1 MRPILGPTFGRYGGR
16 VSAPDPDP
24 VPGAR
29 IRSSRWFPLVWLV
42 PIGLV
47 LLVVAVL
54 AARWL
59 RELPDIQSLIV
70 DYPGETEIP
79 EGTPVGFPWW
89 LQWQHALN
97 AFFLLLIV
105 RTGWQIGSRR
115 RPPAFWTRRNDGL
128 IRTKNPPRRLN
139 IHVWFHLVLDALWV
153 FNGVLY
159 WVLLF
164 VSGQWL
170 RLVPMSWDVVPHA
183 ISVGIQYL
191 SLDWPTHNT
200 WLHYNALQLLL
211 YGFTVFVAA
220 PLALFTG
227 LRLSTIWPT
236 ALTWV
241 PEKPARTLH
250 VWVMLYFIA
259 FTIVHVGLV
268 LATGAVRNLNHMYA
282 GRDDES
288 WIGLVV
294 FAASL
299 VVMIVGWVVA
309 RPAVLTR
316 LAALGGTV
324 RK

>member
-1 MRPILGPTFGRYGGR
+1 MSPALDPAPVERPVIRRWLPLL
-16 VSAPDPDP
+16 
-24 VPGAR
+24 R
-29 IRSSRWFPLVWLV
+29 IVG
-42 PIGLV
+42 IALV
-47 LLVVAVL
+47 LLVAAVL

-59 RELPDIQSLIV
+59 RELPDIQSFIAE
-70 DYPGETEIP
+70 YPGDTGIP
-79 EGTPVGFPWW
+79 PGTPVGFPWW

-105 RTGWQIGSRR
+105 RTGWQIGSGK

-128 IRTKNPPRRLN
+128 IRTTNPPKRHS

-153 FNGVLY
+153 ANGVLY

-164 VSGQWL
+164 ASGQWL

-183 ISVGIQYL
+183 VSVFIQYL
-191 SLDWPTHNT
+191 SLDWPVHNG
-200 WLHYNALQLLL
+200 WIHYNALQLLL

-220 PLALFTG
+220 PLAFFTG
-227 LRLSTIWPT
+227 LRLSTIWPPS
-236 ALTWV
+236 LRWV
-241 PEKPARTLH
+241 PEKPTRTLH
-250 VWVMLYFIA
+250 VWVMLYFIG
-259 FTIVHVGLV
+259 FTIVHVGLI
-268 LATGAVRNLNHMYA
+268 LTTGALRNLNHMYA

-294 FAASL
+294 FAVSI

-316 LAALGGTV
+316 LAALSGTI
-324 RK
+324 RR

>member
-1 MRPILGPTFGRYGGR
+1 MLRRW
-16 VSAPDPDP
+16 
-24 VPGAR
+24 VP
-29 IRSSRWFPLVWLV
+29 LLWLV

-47 LLVVAVL
+47 LLIAAVL
-54 AARWL
+54 AAQWL
-59 RELPDIQSLIV
+59 RTLPDIQSFIA
-70 DYPGETEIP
+70 DYPGETAIP
-79 EGTPVGFPWW
+79 AGTAVGFPWW
-89 LQWQHALN
+89 LSWQHGLN

-105 RTGWQIGSRR
+105 RTGWQIGSGR
-115 RPPAFWTRRNDGL
+115 RPPAFWTRNNEGR
-128 IRTKNPPRRLN
+128 IRTKNPPRRLS

-153 FNGVLY
+153 LNGALY

-183 ISVGIQYL
+183 VSVGIQYL
-191 SLDWPTHNT
+191 SLDWPTHNG
-200 WLHYNALQLLL
+200 WIHYNALQLLM

-220 PLALFTG
+220 PLALVTG
-227 LRLSTIWPT
+227 LRLSSIWP
-236 ALTWV
+236 ARLSWV
-241 PEKPARTLH
+241 PEKPVRTLH
-250 VWVMLYFIA
+250 VLVMLYFVG

-268 LATGAVRNLNHMYA
+268 FATGALRNLNHMYA

-288 WIGLVV
+288 WIGLAV
-294 FAASL
+294 FAVSL
-299 VVMIVGWVVA
+299 VVMIVAWVVA

>member
-1 MRPILGPTFGRYGGR
+1 MP
-16 VSAPDPDP
+16 APDPAP
-24 VPGAR
+24 VSRGS
-29 IRSSRWFPLVWLV
+29 IRSSRWFPLLWLV

-47 LLVVAVL
+47 LLVATVL
-54 AARWL
+54 VARWL
-59 RELPDIQSLIV
+59 RELPDIQSFIA
-70 DYPGETEIP
+70 DYPGATDIP
-79 EGTPVGFPWW
+79 AGTPVGFPWW

-97 AFFLLLIV
+97 AFFLVLIV
-105 RTGWQIGSRR
+105 RTGCQIGSGK
-115 RPPAFWTRRNDGL
+115 RPPAFWTRRNNGL
-128 IRTKNPPRRLN
+128 IRTKNPPRRHS
-139 IHVWFHLVLDALWV
+139 IHVWFHLALDAVWV

-183 ISVGIQYL
+183 LSAFIQYL
-191 SLDWPTHNT
+191 SLDWPTHNG
-200 WLHYNALQLLL
+200 WVHYNGLQLLM

-227 LRLSTIWPT
+227 LRLSTIWP
-236 ALTWV
+236 ASLTWV
-241 PEKPARTLH
+241 PEKPTRTLH
-250 VWVMLYFIA
+250 VWVMLYFIG
-259 FTIVHVGLV
+259 FTILHVGLV
-268 LATGAVRNLNHMYA
+268 LATGALRNLNHMYS
-282 GRDDES
+282 GLDDES

-316 LAALGGTV
+316 LAALSGTI
-324 RK
+324 RR